1 MTIKTFGT
9 HTPVIHAM
17 AYVDAM
23 AYVSGQTNIG
33 ADSSVWPMAVI
44 RGDVNAINI
53 GEPSNIQDGAVLHA
67 THDGPYTPGGR
78 PLSIGDDVTV
88 GHKAVLHAC
97 AIGNRCLIGMNATV
111 LDGAVI
117 GDNTIIAAA
126 SLVPPGKALD
136 SGFLWVGSPVKKV
149 RALTA
154 DEIASLPYS
163 AGSYVKLAQTTKNAS
178 KTINSGD

>member
-1 MTIKTFGT
+1 MT
-9 HTPVIHAM
+9 
-17 AYVDAM
+17 
-23 AYVSGQTNIG
+23 
-33 ADSSVWPMAVI
+33 SSPI
-44 RGDVNAINI
+44 LN
-53 GEPSNIQDGAVLHA
+53 
-67 THDGPYTPGGR
+67 
-78 PLSIGDDVTV
+78 
-88 GHKAVLHAC
+88 
-97 AIGNRCLIGMNATV
+97 GMNATV

-163 AGSYVKLAQTTKNAS
+163 AGNYVKLAQTTKNAS